1 MRLAEPKR
9 TARPSGSVKTTKAV
23 VSILAAAFVSL
34 SAGCSPSTTTQQ
46 QEVKTQAE
54 QPAPSP
60 SQQLALL
67 HWAPANHKAI
77 QALIDDYGVRS
88 KSYNKDKRPY
98 AVFDWD
104 NTSAFNDVEETLL
117 TYQLTNLQCKMTPEQ
132 FVSAIKKNIPKD
144 NFKKEFN
151 NKAGKPV
158 QIDLI
163 SEDLGADY
171 KYLYENYKGF
181 KGTKSLEEIKATPQY
196 QDFVAKARYLYEAI
210 GGTFSPDVSYPW
222 VTYLFSGM
230 TEKEV
235 RQLAGASIDYNL
247 QDAIGE
253 KTLTSPGELP
263 GQAGV
268 VEVKIKTGLR
278 AFAEQQNLYK
288 TFMDNGID
296 VYICSA
302 SFVDVVKEF
311 ASNPKYGYSL
321 PEDHVLAMELER
333 DAAGV
338 IQPEYRKGY
347 DQTQGKGKTKTIER
361 FLVSKYGHGPLFVAG
376 DSDGDTAMLTDFK
389 DMRLGLIVN
398 RLKGGELGELS
409 KTAANGIGTG
419 NAKYLLQGRDD
430 NTGAFRN
437 SEKSVSLGSSE
448 EKLLK

>member
-1 MRLAEPKR
+1 MRLVEPKR
-9 TARPSGSVKTTKAV
+9 TERPSGSVKTTKAI

-46 QEVKTQAE
+46 EVKTRAE

-77 QALIDDYGVRS
+77 QALIDDYGIGS

-117 TYQLTNLQCKMTPEQ
+117 TYQLTNLQFKMTPEQ

-376 DSDGDTAMLTDFK
+376 DSDGDTEMLTDFK
-389 DMRLGLIVN
+389 DMKLGLIVN
-398 RLKGGELGELS
+398 RLKGGEIGELS

-437 SEKSVSLGSSE
+437 TEKSVSLGSSE